1 MNSVT
6 SKMKHFSTVV
16 AKSCN
21 SNVTELLFATLH
33 CNRFILHL
41 SKSSQLVQ
49 AQEEVMHIYW
59 NSIWKGY
66 KTTVVKPNFIKVK
79 ALRKWSLIQTFSY
92 ALVGIRKLWILD
104 NQNKLFLQWKGNIN
118 YEITFASIK
127 LPQVLKLP
135 QHVGT
140 LLKWIPKRTET
151 TYLRNIFAFLFFYIS
166 FIPPKWTIETK
177 EKGVSDMQN

>member
-6 SKMKHFSTVV
+6 SKMKHFSTIV

-33 CNRFILHL
+33 CNRFILYL

-59 NSIWKGY
+59 KSISKDY

-79 ALRKWSLIQTFSY
+79 ALRK
-92 ALVGIRKLWILD
+92 
-104 NQNKLFLQWKGNIN
+104 
-118 YEITFASIK
+118 
-127 LPQVLKLP
+127 
-135 QHVGT
+135 
-140 LLKWIPKRTET
+140 
-151 TYLRNIFAFLFFYIS
+151 
-166 FIPPKWTIETK
+166 
-177 EKGVSDMQN
+177 